1 VNLRLI
7 VTILVIA
14 AAPVCALRTGNSPD
28 ARPATGGFAFGATL
42 QVDRAKE
49 RIKNALKQTF
59 SVRLAAPCRL
69 SSQPK
74 NSMFRSHEAMSARV

>member
-14 AAPVCALRTGNSPD
+14 AAPVCARGIRQMRGLRPGVLHSERHCKWTYC
-28 ARPATGGFAFGATL
+28 
-42 QVDRAKE
+42 AKE

>member
-1 VNLRLI
+1 MHLWLTA
-7 VTILVIA
+7 TILVIA
-14 AAPVCALRTGNSPD
+14 AAPV
-28 ARPATGGFAFGATL
+28 RPGVLHSERHCKWTYC
-42 QVDRAKE
+42 AKE